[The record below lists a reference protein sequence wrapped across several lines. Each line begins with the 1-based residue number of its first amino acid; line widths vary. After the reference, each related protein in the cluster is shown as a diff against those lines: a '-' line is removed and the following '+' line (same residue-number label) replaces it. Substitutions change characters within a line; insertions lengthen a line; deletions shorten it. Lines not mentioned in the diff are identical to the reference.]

1 MAESYGYDDDSGN
14 NMSDIHDALGQSDVF
29 LDFQESLS
37 RAAQVN
43 RPVLIIGERGTGKE
57 LAASRVHFL
66 SKRWDGPFVAFN
78 CAAVPMSLIEAEL
91 FGHEAGAF
99 TGAGGRR
106 VGRFEAAHD
115 GTLFLD
121 EIGNTPMEAQEKI
134 LRAVEYGSF
143 ERVGS
148 STSTQVDVRIVGAT
162 NVNLKEQA
170 ESGLFMPDLLDRLS
184 FEVLVIP
191 PLRERQDDI
200 ELLANHFAARMATEL
215 EWAGVPEITDP
226 ALDALLAYD
235 WPGNVRELKNVIE
248 RAVYRSNDLLVTRD
262 ELIFDPFDALSSLPN
277 RLSAPA
283 SANFDGAPQLQSE
296 EVDAPSDEAG
306 ESKPFPEAVREFEL
320 NLLREALEETKYNQ
334 RKAADAMG
342 LTYHQFRGLY
352 RKYQDEFSE

>member
-1 MAESYGYDDDSGN
+1 MSDSFSYDDDSDVGP
-14 NMSDIHDALGQSDVF
+14 SDQHDALGQSDIF

-57 LAASRVHFL
+57 LAASRVHYL
-66 SKRWDGPFVAFN
+66 SRRWDGPFVAFN

-106 VGRFEAAHD
+106 VGRFEAAHE
-115 GTLFLD
+115 GTLLLD
-121 EIGNTPMEAQEKI
+121 EIGNTPIEAQEKI

-148 STSTQVDVRIVGAT
+148 SSSVQVDVRIVGAT
-162 NVNLKEQA
+162 NINLKEQA
-170 ESGLFMPDLLDRLS
+170 EAGLFMPDLLDRLS
-184 FEVLVIP
+184 FEVLCIP
-191 PLRERQDDI
+191 PLRDREEDI
-200 ELLANHFAARMATEL
+200 ELLANHFSARMATEL
-215 EWAGVPEITDP
+215 EWAGVPEITDE
-226 ALDALLAYD
+226 AVEALLDYD

-248 RAVYRSNDLLVTRD
+248 RAVYRSNDLLITKD
-262 ELIFDPFDALSSLPN
+262 ELIFDPFDALSSLPS
-277 RLSAPA
+277 RSKAPCA
-283 SANFDGAPQLQSE
+283 ESDMTPVSQEQSE
-296 EVDAPSDEAG
+296 PSSVSTSSAEKKA
-306 ESKPFPEAVREFEL
+306 FPEAVREFEL
-320 NLLREALEETKYNQ
+320 GMLRDALEETKYNQ
-334 RKAADAMG
+334 RKAADELG